1 MLQLTP
7 AAATQLAQVRQAQG
21 LPETFGLRVFG
32 QPRPGGEM
40 GYELTFA
47 PFPAEDDEVT
57 EQAGT
62 LVFLAP
68 EVTEVLSL
76 ASLDVED
83 SQNGT
88 KFVITRQAMGEDL

>member
-1 MLQLTP
+1 
-7 AAATQLAQVRQAQG
+7 
-21 LPETFGLRVFG
+21 
-32 QPRPGGEM
+32 
-40 GYELTFA
+40 
-47 PFPAEDDEVT
+47 VT